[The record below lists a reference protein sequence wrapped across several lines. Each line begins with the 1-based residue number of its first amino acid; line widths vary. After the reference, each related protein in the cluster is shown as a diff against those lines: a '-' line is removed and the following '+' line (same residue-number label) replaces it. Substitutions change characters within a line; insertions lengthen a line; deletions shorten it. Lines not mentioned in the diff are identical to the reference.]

1 MSSDSQKATSFI
13 LSMGMV
19 WMATSESK
27 SMACSKS
34 DDVNVGDPIHSTS
47 GRRYGWTSVKT
58 ENTQTVNRK
67 SDRAYYR

>member
-1 MSSDSQKATSFI
+1 MSSISQKATSFI

-34 DDVNVGDPIHSTS
+34 DDVNVGDPVRSS
-47 GRRYGWTSVKT
+47 RERWYGSHGAN
-58 ENTQTVNRK
+58 EG
-67 SDRAYYR
+67 DGA